1 MTYSMAPPYAKRE
14 LRQNVKLMVSRLF
27 LLLAAFGTVAIA
39 PAADA
44 RPRDREQDVVF
55 KAMKQGRIMP
65 LRQIEARVLPRMRGA
80 EYLGPELDPGSGTY
94 RLKFMHGGRVI
105 WIDVDARTGEVIGKS
120 GH

>member
-1 MTYSMAPPYAKRE
+1 
-14 LRQNVKLMVSRLF
+14 MVSRL
-27 LLLAAFGTVAIA
+27 LLLIAALVTVAIA

-44 RPRDREQDVVF
+44 RPRDKEQDVAF

-65 LRQIEARVLPRMRGA
+65 LRQIEARILPRMRGA
-80 EYLGPELDPGSGTY
+80 DYLGPELDPGSATY
-94 RLKFMHGGRVI
+94 RLKFMHSGRVI